1 MLRVKTQPAV
11 NYSIRLLKRQESKK
25 KLKTHGKRLDTSGEQ
40 QSFPRLLLDNQA
52 PFNNQRCRPC
62 WPMVF
67 FLFPV
72 FLPHTFHCVKFFFLG
87 GGFWGVIRPTFSES
101 EILSPLCILP
111 PSPPPTPLS
120 PVFSQLD
127 WVQPLRLEARVYL
140 ELKRK
145 LFRSC
150 APPGEGRLRFGRW
163 GERERTEGRGF
174 DFFCINS
181 GLWGRV
187 GSYGGAFCA
196 LGAFIVPT
204 IDIILSPG
212 KSY

>member
-67 FLFPV
+67 FIS
-72 FLPHTFHCVKFFFLG
+72 CVSSTYISL
-87 GGFWGVIRPTFSES
+87 WGVIRPTFSES

-163 GERERTEGRGF
+163 GGAREDRGPGIWLF
-174 DFFCINS
+174 LYKLGFVRAS
-181 GLWGRV
+181 GELWRCFLRFGWFYCPNYWYHPQPR
-187 GSYGGAFCA
+187 
-196 LGAFIVPT
+196 
-204 IDIILSPG
+204 
-212 KSY
+212 

>member
-1 MLRVKTQPAV
+1 MENVWIHQESSRAFPV
-11 NYSIRLLKRQESKK
+11 YFWIIRLLLTTR
-25 KLKTHGKRLDTSGEQ
+25 GV
-40 QSFPRLLLDNQA
+40 A
-52 PFNNQRCRPC
+52 PAGQ
-62 WPMVF
+62 WVF

-72 FLPHTFHCVKFFFLG
+72 FLPHTFHCVKFFFG
-87 GGFWGVIRPTFSES
+87 GEGGFWGVIRPTFSES
-101 EILSPLCILP
+101 EILSPLCIQP

-163 GERERTEGRGF
+163 GGAREDRGPGIWLF
-174 DFFCINS
+174 LYKLGFVRAS
-181 GLWGRV
+181 GELWRCFLRFGCFYCPNYWYHPQPR
-187 GSYGGAFCA
+187 
-196 LGAFIVPT
+196 
-204 IDIILSPG
+204 
-212 KSY
+212 